1 MDKSQWAEN
10 LLKDEWFQQMM
21 SELKTAELNKFA
33 MSQYDDISTREQAYM
48 TLRTLEIVET
58 YLEGLTAQ
66 KKIDAKKLKI
76 L

>member
-1 MDKSQWAEN
+1 V
-10 LLKDEWFQQMM
+10 
-21 SELKTAELNKFA
+21 
-33 MSQYDDISTREQAYM
+33 SQYDDISTREQAYM

-58 YLEGLTAQ
+58 YLEGLSAQ

>member
-1 MDKSQWAEN
+1 MDKSLWAEN

-21 SELKTAELNKFA
+21 SELKAAEINKFA
-33 MSQYDDISTREQAYM
+33 LSQYDDISSREQAYM

-58 YLEGLTAQ
+58 YLEGLSAQ

>member
-1 MDKSQWAEN
+1 MDKSLWAEN

-21 SELKTAELNKFA
+21 SELKAAELNKFA
-33 MSQYDDISTREQAYM
+33 LSQYDDISTREQAYM
-48 TLRTLEIVET
+48 TLRTLDIVET
-58 YLEGLTAQ
+58 YLEGLSAQ

>member
-1 MDKSQWAEN
+1 MDKSLWAEN

-21 SELKTAELNKFA
+21 SELKAAEINKFA
-33 MSQYDDISTREQAYM
+33 MSQYDDISSREQAYM

-58 YLEGLTAQ
+58 YLEGLSAQ

>member
-1 MDKSQWAEN
+1 MDKSLWAES

-21 SELKTAELNKFA
+21 SELKTAELSKFA
-33 MSQYDDISTREQAYM
+33 LSQYDDISTREQAYM

-58 YLEGLTAQ
+58 YLEGLSAQ